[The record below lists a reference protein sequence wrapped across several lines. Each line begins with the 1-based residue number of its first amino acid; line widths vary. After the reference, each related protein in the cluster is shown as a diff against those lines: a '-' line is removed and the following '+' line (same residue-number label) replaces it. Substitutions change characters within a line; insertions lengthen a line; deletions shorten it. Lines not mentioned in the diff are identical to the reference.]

1 YSYVATEAL
10 NRQSKSYQE
19 LRQNAANYYAEN
31 AVAPKLEEILNKM
44 FYEQPNDVYGRL
56 SEYFEEF
63 ALTPNIVKISANKVM
78 DGVGAGGLQCSVF
91 AEVKNQPKV
100 LSSLSMSLE
109 KEISMLPLQ
118 QQHTTE
124 RGCMHISESISSKL
138 NNVSLLQ
145 QTEVDLMLRD
155 WIDDAEYDKFIG
167 ANQPTEEDD
176 GHSRTPTPSSG
187 RKKKTSSGK
196 AKVGKVPEKPVPPKE
211 PMEDR
216 LKGCTAASAVSVA
229 VLKAAAN
236 FLQKSGIAQQNV
248 DNTVTMPTPAMVV
261 LSGGKSAPGKLHM
274 LKNVFAIA
282 KPGLTISES
291 ISNLIKVYQNVG
303 KGLSAKSVNFDKI
316 KQISASGGYEPSY
329 DKPEQPLDAI
339 LEAINTS
346 GLVPGQDIFLGI
358 ECSAH
363 EIFDYDKG
371 KYEISTGTL
380 KTADEFIDLLK
391 DLVMRYPSLIMIID
405 PLRREDREQ
414 WTKLC
419 EMVSE
424 KCFIIGSDVIYGSMH
439 SLNDNML
446 SARKSSG
453 LVISTGSRVTCS
465 DLARVVG
472 DIRARECVTIMT
484 SPVGDVCDDIF
495 SDLAVGL
502 GATFVRFGAPS
513 RGENTSKINRFI
525 EIERI
530 INESKTSKINYLS
543 KFEFPV
549 IKPPPPAPVSDEEN
563 EIPAENSSPDQK
575 KKK

>member
-1 YSYVATEAL
+1 
-10 NRQSKSYQE
+10 
-19 LRQNAANYYAEN
+19 
-31 AVAPKLEEILNKM
+31 
-44 FYEQPNDVYGRL
+44 
-56 SEYFEEF
+56 
-63 ALTPNIVKISANKVM
+63 
-78 DGVGAGGLQCSVF
+78 
-91 AEVKNQPKV
+91 
-100 LSSLSMSLE
+100 
-109 KEISMLPLQ
+109 
-118 QQHTTE
+118 
-124 RGCMHISESISSKL
+124 
-138 NNVSLLQ
+138 
-145 QTEVDLMLRD
+145 
-155 WIDDAEYDKFIG
+155 
-167 ANQPTEEDD
+167 
-176 GHSRTPTPSSG
+176 
-187 RKKKTSSGK
+187 
-196 AKVGKVPEKPVPPKE
+196 
-211 PMEDR
+211 
-216 LKGCTAASAVSVA
+216 
-229 VLKAAAN
+229 
-236 FLQKSGIAQQNV
+236 
-248 DNTVTMPTPAMVV
+248 MPTPAMVV

-303 KGLSAKSVNFDKI
+303 KGLSAKS
-316 KQISASGGYEPSY
+316 SSGLLTGASGGYEPSY